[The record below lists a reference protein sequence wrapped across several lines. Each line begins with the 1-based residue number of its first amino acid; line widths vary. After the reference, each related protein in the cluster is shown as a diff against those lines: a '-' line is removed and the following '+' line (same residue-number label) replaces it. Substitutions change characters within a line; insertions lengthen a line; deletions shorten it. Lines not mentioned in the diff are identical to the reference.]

1 MVAVVFASGTFLLLQ
16 RDLTRVVVGIIL
28 VSNSAVLFIISAG
41 LTRGVA
47 PILPLESE
55 GAGDPL
61 VQAMAL
67 TALVIGF
74 GVAALLLAMV
84 YRLYTTHGTV
94 DLEEIA
100 DAEMREAEALERTDD
115 PETRRGP
122 GRGARPGG
130 GSRDDADGPALIVLP
145 AGIPWVLAALLT
157 FLDGRKRWVGLLG
170 AAGLAASLASL
181 VWLAVVVLREG
192 TVETVA
198 GGWPEGVGISLRAD
212 ALGVTFAARLG
223 RR

>member
-1 MVAVVFASGTFLLLQ
+1 VTVYAALVVAVVFASGTFLLLQ

-47 PILPLESE
+47 PILPLEGE
-55 GAGDPL
+55 GAADPL

-100 DAEMREAEALERTDD
+100 AAEMREAEALERTDD
-115 PETRRGP
+115 PEREEVP
-122 GRGARPGG
+122 ESQQDPEA
-130 GSRDDADGPALIVLP
+130 GSG
-145 AGIPWVLAALLT
+145 
-157 FLDGRKRWVGLLG
+157 
-170 AAGLAASLASL
+170 
-181 VWLAVVVLREG
+181 
-192 TVETVA
+192 
-198 GGWPEGVGISLRAD
+198 
-212 ALGVTFAARLG
+212 
-223 RR
+223 

>member
-1 MVAVVFASGTFLLLQ
+1 MTFYSALVVAVVFASGTFLLLQ

-47 PILPLESE
+47 PILPLEDA
-55 GAGDPL
+55 GASDPL

-84 YRLYTTHGTV
+84 YRLYSTHGTV

-100 DAEMREAEALERTDD
+100 AAEMREAEALERTDD
-115 PETRRGP
+115 PEREEVPEGEQDSGGGP
-122 GRGARPGG
+122 G
-130 GSRDDADGPALIVLP
+130 
-145 AGIPWVLAALLT
+145 
-157 FLDGRKRWVGLLG
+157 
-170 AAGLAASLASL
+170 
-181 VWLAVVVLREG
+181 
-192 TVETVA
+192 
-198 GGWPEGVGISLRAD
+198 
-212 ALGVTFAARLG
+212 
-223 RR
+223 